1 MFTTESLLIALVI
14 GNIFIIICTIL
25 SLKMVVY
32 VYKKFWCLDAH
43 LREVR
48 NKVRELTDEIHELS
62 STIEEGGE

>member
-48 NKVRELTDEIHELS
+48 NKVRELTDEMHELS

>member
-48 NKVRELTDEIHELS
+48 NKVRELRDEIYGLS
-62 STIEEGGE
+62 SPIHEGGE

>member
-32 VYKKFWCLDAH
+32 VYKKFWCLEAH

-48 NKVRELTDEIHELS
+48 NKVRELRDEIYGLS
-62 STIEEGGE
+62 STTEEGGD

>member
-48 NKVRELTDEIHELS
+48 NKVRELRDEIYGLS
-62 STIEEGGE
+62 STNKEGGE